1 MGTKGI
7 SAIAGAILVAVA
19 FEPTTI
25 MVKIAYALFGAAA
38 GSIIGQTI
46 ESEAENVKKQIDEMK
61 TYREYT
67 AFKKG
72 LVPLEATS

>member
-25 MVKIAYALFGAAA
+25 LVKLAYGLFGAAA
-38 GSIIGQTI
+38 GTIVGQTI
-46 ESEAENVKKQIDEMK
+46 EAEAGNVKKQIDEMK
-61 TYREYT
+61 TYREYL

-72 LVPLEATS
+72 PVQAEATS

>member
-7 SAIAGAILVAVA
+7 SAIVGAILVGVA

-25 MVKIAYALFGAAA
+25 MVKLAYALFGAAA
-38 GSIIGQTI
+38 GTIVGQTI
-46 ESEAENVKKQIDEMK
+46 EAEAVNVKKQMEEMK
-61 TYREYT
+61 TYREYM

-72 LVPLEATS
+72 PVQTEATS